1 MQEFYIT
8 FGVQYGRDPEK
19 HEIHPLGMTGNGYAV
34 IEADDY
40 EDARDAAFEVFG
52 SRWAFVYTD
61 KPLDIRAPEGEL
73 ARFRVIRADRI
84 EQIIPMR
91 EIREMP
97 LEDPRRKQERT
108 VSLPA
113 ADWFIVLE
121 TLAETAERHL
131 MEGDIEGALE
141 FGQAAGTLIE
151 QLDPVAW
158 AQSEDQAEELI
169 ANATKLFDEMTSRG
183 DQ

>member
-19 HEIHPLGMTGNGYAV
+19 HEIHPNGMTGNGYAV

-40 EDARDAAFEVFG
+40 GEAHDAAFEVFG
-52 SRWAFVYTD
+52 ARWAFAYTD

-73 ARFRVIRADRI
+73 ARFRVFRADRI

-91 EIREMP
+91 ELREMP

-108 VSLPA
+108 VGMS
-113 ADWFIVLE
+113 ADDWLIVLAAI
-121 TLAETAERHL
+121 AETAERHL
-131 MEGDIEGALE
+131 MDQDMEGALE

-169 ANATKLFDEMTSRG
+169 ANATKLFDEMTSKG